1 MWESSVFN
9 CLGFIHVGNRAAFFL
24 ILICQVYCWAFK
36 SLPRA
41 MRGKTHLTTG
51 TCSNPFS
58 FFFLLLGC
66 KIQAGS
72 SARGR
77 CSHWRSGGGSYWS
90 PCRLQSGRNCSC
102 TWWWDF
108 GFHRW
113 KTDTKKK
120 TETDRA
126 GLLQLSRAFL
136 PKCQKIQLK
145 YRLVTTRNRSTVAV
159 LMTDLQPPA
168 LDLRLRGVNSA
179 AVQLRG
185 KGETVT
191 SELWG
196 FVFSDVISDFS
207 LLTLRTMG

>member
-1 MWESSVFN
+1 
-9 CLGFIHVGNRAAFFL
+9 
-24 ILICQVYCWAFK
+24 
-36 SLPRA
+36 
-41 MRGKTHLTTG
+41 MRRETHLTTG
-51 TCSNPFS
+51 MGSNPFS
-58 FFFLLLGC
+58 FFLFLGC

-72 SARGR
+72 SACGR

-145 YRLVTTRNRSTVAV
+145 YRLIMRNRSTVAV

-168 LDLRLRGVNSA
+168 LDLRLRCEFCSS
-179 AVQLRG
+179 
-185 KGETVT
+185 TVT
-191 SELWG
+191 WEGWNSNVRILELS
-196 FVFSDVISDFS
+196 VFRCDKWLSIF
-207 LLTLRTMG
+207 

>member
-1 MWESSVFN
+1 
-9 CLGFIHVGNRAAFFL
+9 
-24 ILICQVYCWAFK
+24 
-36 SLPRA
+36 